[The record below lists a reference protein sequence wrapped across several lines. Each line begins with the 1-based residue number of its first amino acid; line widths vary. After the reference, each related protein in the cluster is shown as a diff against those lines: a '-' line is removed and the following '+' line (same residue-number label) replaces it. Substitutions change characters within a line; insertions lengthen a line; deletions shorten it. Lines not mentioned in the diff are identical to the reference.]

1 MELFVDTDTLTSES
15 AWIKKEFGIDFHKII
30 ELFCPDGN
38 TYISTVAPEVEEI
51 LTKLWGLLDIAPP
64 FSISQMKFY
73 ALALFSLMQNLNDI
87 PPSQACTFFTETQVD
102 IAKRVEKIIT
112 SDLRQHHPAWE
123 LAAQFSVSETS
134 LKNYFRGVFGQ
145 NISFYLN
152 ITPFL
157 FEIKYYAAISLF
169 SCWCLCSFFCCRSCF
184 TSICST
190 FFCDLIE
197 NACQVCDR

>member
-1 MELFVDTDTLTSES
+1 MEIFLSRSVLPKSKYVYPRRIYEEWSFLLILNTLATES
-15 AWIKKEFGIDFHKII
+15 TWIQKEFGIDIPKII

-87 PPSQACTFFTETQVD
+87 PPSQASHIFTETQVD

-112 SDLRQHHPAWE
+112 SDLRQHHPAW
-123 LAAQFSVSETS
+123 
-134 LKNYFRGVFGQ
+134 G
-145 NISFYLN
+145 ISS
-152 ITPFL
+152 
-157 FEIKYYAAISLF
+157 AI
-169 SCWCLCSFFCCRSCF
+169 FC
-184 TSICST
+184 
-190 FFCDLIE
+190 
-197 NACQVCDR
+197 